1 MQIEIIENFLDKEDF
16 DNLCSL
22 KLKKI
27 QEDEISIYSNKI
39 KQNNVIKSECIPEEF
54 LKKMNEKYHPVAL
67 RILKELN
74 PKKIDLY
81 EYSEFHVVETGAKYK
96 FPIHDDI
103 PNKLLSGVVYLSPNK
118 NSGTFFYKNYKGD
131 NKKEVEWKINRGVF
145 FSRLERQS
153 WHSYE
158 GDGKSNRIVLVYNL
172 MTSKIK
178 EVMKIEK
185 KNYLLS
191 SFRTFV
197 NPYLSKFFKKVL

>member
-1 MQIEIIENFLDKEDF
+1 MQIKIIENFLDKDDF
-16 DNLCSL
+16 ENLCCL
-22 KLKKI
+22 KLKKTN
-27 QEDEISIYSNKI
+27 ENEISIYSNKI
-39 KQNNVIKSECIPEEF
+39 KENNIIVSECIPEKL
-54 LKKMNEKYHPVAL
+54 LKRMNDRYHPVAL
-67 RILKELN
+67 KILEELN
-74 PKKIDLY
+74 SKKIDLY
-81 EYSEFHVVETGAKYK
+81 EYSEFHIVETGAKYR

-103 PNKLLSGVVYLSPNK
+103 PNKLLSGVIYLAPNK
-118 NSGTFFYKNYKGD
+118 NSGTFFYKNHKGD

-158 GDGKSNRIVLVYNL
+158 GDGKSNRIALVYNL
-172 MTSKIK
+172 MTSNIK